1 MILNDEGE
9 IVPVV
14 EAEANLSTFGP
25 TKYPEAKLLKTVRGD
40 TSSRGT
46 CTLYTTV
53 YKGSYDSSTKK
64 YNFSTHSKVAW
75 SEPVWMGGADYHGS
89 GWDYLLQSLPNTFTI
104 NSDTLDCAWWK
115 TAGVADSW
123 WYSSSYDDGKVWT
136 SRGNGKS
143 NYVQWNIKDE
153 AQWDPLG
160 YCIALAD
167 ANLTVTSR
175 GPASSSDRVIRS
187 YYVHTWDSAT
197 LNVGVSAST
206 TKECL
211 LTLSPSTESKSWKL
225 YSYVT
230 FNDSS
235 LK

>member
-1 MILNDEGE
+1 MFYSPKRKKGVKTKKGIQAEKELTSFIELCPEVEEYIVNQIEKHEDVAAIGYTTVDVILNDEGQ

-53 YKGSYDSSTKK
+53 YKGRYDTSTKK

-89 GWDYLLQSLPNTFTI
+89 DWYYLLQSLPNTFTI
-104 NSDTLDCAWWK
+104 NSDTLDCACWK
-115 TAGVADSW
+115 TAGVAESW
-123 WYSSSYDDGKVWT
+123 WYSSSYDDGKVGT

-143 NYVQWNIKDE
+143 NPFLLCTY
-153 AQWDPLG
+153 LG
-160 YCIALAD
+160 FSNFEC
-167 ANLTVTSR
+167 
-175 GPASSSDRVIRS
+175 RS
-187 YYVHTWDSAT
+187 IGIY
-197 LNVGVSAST
+197 N
-206 TKECL
+206 
-211 LTLSPSTESKSWKL
+211 
-225 YSYVT
+225 
-230 FNDSS
+230 
-235 LK
+235 